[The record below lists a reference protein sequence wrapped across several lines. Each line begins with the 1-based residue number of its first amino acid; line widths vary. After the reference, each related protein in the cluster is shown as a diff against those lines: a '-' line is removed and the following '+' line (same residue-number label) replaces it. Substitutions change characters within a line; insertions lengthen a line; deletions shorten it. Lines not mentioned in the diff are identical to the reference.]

1 MKISNEFKVGIIT
14 ILALL
19 LLFWGFNYLKGN
31 NVFEDDRTF
40 YAVYDRVDGL
50 ASSRPVMVNGFKV
63 GQVKSVY
70 FHPDGS
76 GRLMVKIAMENDIAI
91 SRNTIARISSS
102 DLLGDKMID
111 FALGNDPS
119 PAKNGD
125 TLSSEIQLSLAD
137 EVNKQVAPL
146 KAKAEKLIGSIDTV
160 LILASG
166 FLNDETK
173 NNFYQTFN
181 SLRRTFQNLESTVKS
196 VDETVNASQKDIVTT
211 VRNVASIAKNLEDNN
226 EELSAIFKNFEAI
239 SDSLA
244 RVNFAQTFTT
254 LNNAVIAANEAL
266 DKINSGEGTAGKL
279 INDPAVYNN
288 LEDASEQLN
297 RLILDIKYNPSRYVN
312 FSVFGNKDVYSDAE
326 IDQMEAERKKNEKKE
341 EEEK

>member
-31 NVFEDDRTF
+31 NLFENDRTF
-40 YAVYDRVDGL
+40 YAVYERVDGL
-50 ASSRPVMVNGFKV
+50 SSSRPVMVNGLKV

-76 GRLMVKIAMENDIAI
+76 GRLMVKMAMENDIQI

-111 FALGNDPS
+111 FALGDDPN
-119 PAKNGD
+119 PAKSGD

-146 KAKAEKLIGSIDTV
+146 KDKAEKLIGSIDTV
-160 LILASG
+160 LILVSG
-166 FLNDETK
+166 FLNNETK
-173 NNFYQTFN
+173 DNFYKTFT

-196 VDETVNASQKDIVTT
+196 VDETVTASQEDIVTT

-226 EELSAIFKNFEAI
+226 EELSAIFKNFETI

-244 RVNFAQTFTT
+244 RVNFAQTFAT
-254 LNNAVIAANEAL
+254 LNKAVTAANEAL
-266 DKINSGEGTAGKL
+266 DKINTGEGTAGKL
-279 INDPAVYNN
+279 LNDPAVYNN

-297 RLILDIKYNPSRYVN
+297 RLILDIKYNPARYVN
-312 FSVFGNKDVYSDAE
+312 FSVFGKKQTYSDAE
-326 IDQMEAERKKNEKKE
+326 IDQMEAERKKNEKPKD
-341 EEEK
+341 EK